1 MYLLYIPYLEK
12 GINQMT
18 MNLTMKKWLFVAPA
32 LILLLFG
39 CGQHISVQ
47 HIDKE
52 SRPPNTGELDIYN
65 SVEEV
70 KRPYKTIEIMRAE
83 DYAIPGRSDDD
94 KEEMKRKT
102 FAKAKEFGADG
113 LIITKTGARN
123 VRVRDGMGGSVPYS
137 LIYIESE
144 AIIYLDK

>member
-1 MYLLYIPYLEK
+1 MYKTITYLEK
-12 GINQMT
+12 GITLMT

-39 CGQHISVQ
+39 CGQNIKVQ

-52 SRPPNTGELDIYN
+52 SRPPNTGKLDIYN
-65 SVEEV
+65 SAEEV
-70 KRPYKTIEIMRAE
+70 KRPYKTIKIVRAE
-83 DYAIPGRSDDD
+83 HYVLPGRDDD
-94 KEEMKRKT
+94 DLMKRKT
-102 FAKAKEFGADG
+102 IAKAKEFGADG
-113 LIITKTGARN
+113 LIITKSGARN
-123 VRVRDGMGGSVPYS
+123 VRVRDGMGGSHHYS